1 MSNSLTYK
9 TIGVF
14 KLNIFDFTRIIQSVH
29 MALDPRVRTLMFFC
43 LLLLAMD
50 SSIAAI
56 LTGVMFLAALLGIE
70 PHGYN
75 RFWNSS
81 KYFLML
87 VPLTFGFHLL
97 LATDI
102 FGAAQSIS
110 LNEAIEKALFFTSRV
125 GLLVSAG
132 AYFSM
137 SVDPASL
144 TESLREFV
152 TPIGKI
158 GISIERLLLVFLLT
172 LSFAPIISEQATR
185 IKEAQI
191 ARGISTGSNLFSR
204 ISKTLPT
211 LIPLFTLSLNRAE
224 RLALILDSRG
234 YNAPVKRTS
243 LKKFK
248 FTKSDYFVSV
258 LSIAITLFVII

>member
-1 MSNSLTYK
+1 
-9 TIGVF
+9 
-14 KLNIFDFTRIIQSVH
+14 
-29 MALDPRVRTLMFFC
+29 MALDPRVRTLLFFC
-43 LLLLAMD
+43 LLLLAMK
-50 SSIAAI
+50 SGFTAF
-56 LTGVMFLAALLGIE
+56 LTGVIMLTTLLGIE
-70 PHGYN
+70 THGYK

-97 LATDI
+97 MATDL

-110 LNEAIEKALFFTSRV
+110 FIESVENAVFFTGRV

-132 AYFSM
+132 AYFTM

-144 TESLREFV
+144 TESLREFI
-152 TPIGKI
+152 TPLGKI
-158 GISIERLLLVFLLT
+158 GLSIERILLVFLLT

-185 IKEAQI
+185 IREAQI
-191 ARGISTGSNLFSR
+191 ARGISMGSNLLSR
-204 ISKTLPT
+204 ISKMLPVM
-211 LIPLFTLSLNRAE
+211 IPLFTLSISRAE

-248 FTKSDYFVSV
+248 FGKSDYLVSI
-258 LSIAITLFVII
+258 LSSTITLLVIF

>member
-1 MSNSLTYK
+1 MLT
-9 TIGVF
+9 T
-14 KLNIFDFTRIIQSVH
+14 
-29 MALDPRVRTLMFFC
+29 
-43 LLLLAMD
+43 
-50 SSIAAI
+50 
-56 LTGVMFLAALLGIE
+56 LLGIE
-70 PHGYN
+70 THGYK

-87 VPLTFGFHLL
+87 VSLTFGFHLL
-97 LATDI
+97 MATDL

-110 LNEAIEKALFFTSRV
+110 FIESVENAVFFTGRV

-132 AYFSM
+132 AYFTM

-144 TESLREFV
+144 TESLREFI
-152 TPIGKI
+152 TPLGKI
-158 GISIERLLLVFLLT
+158 GLSIERILLVFLLT

-185 IKEAQI
+185 IREAQI
-191 ARGISTGSNLFSR
+191 ARGISMGSNLLSR
-204 ISKTLPT
+204 ISKMLPVM
-211 LIPLFTLSLNRAE
+211 IPLFTLSISRAE

-248 FTKSDYFVSV
+248 FGKSDYLVSI
-258 LSIAITLFVII
+258 LSSTITLLVIF